1 MLFIDIFKYI
11 TFIVF
16 AVYAGIYAFTTIM
29 YITNLIYTIDYLQK
43 TMYNAERNIEQ
54 IRGQLSEIRKHITE
68 TTGHIRDIRKHI
80 QDTNDAIAGQTV
92 DQSNEMVNT
101 TNQINEI
108 YECLD
113 VLDDR
118 LLEVV
123 KIMKKKETKK

>member
-1 MLFIDIFKYI
+1 
-11 TFIVF
+11 
-16 AVYAGIYAFTTIM
+16 M

-43 TMYNAERNIEQ
+43 TLYSAERNIEQ

-80 QDTNDAIAGQTV
+80 QETNDVITGQIV
-92 DQSNEMVNT
+92 DQSRETINT